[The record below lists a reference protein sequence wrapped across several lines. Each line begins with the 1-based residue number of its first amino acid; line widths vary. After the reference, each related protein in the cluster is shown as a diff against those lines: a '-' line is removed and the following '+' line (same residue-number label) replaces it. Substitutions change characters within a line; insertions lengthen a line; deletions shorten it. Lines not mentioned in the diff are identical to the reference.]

1 MINTSSEKKIIR
13 YGIVSKLADSN
24 FIVGAIASGVFLFFF
39 VFWLWGNIAYLKW
52 VSPGYL
58 EDLPAVEFFFVFSI
72 LFFIPPF
79 LFLLVWIYSAYLI
92 NRIAMYIED
101 QQYKKKIKNKKGYK
115 FR

>member
-1 MINTSSEKKIIR
+1 MIKNTSEREIIR
-13 YGIVSKLADSN
+13 VGIVEKLADSK
-24 FIVGAIASGVFLFFF
+24 FIFGAIASGAFLFFF

-72 LFFIPPF
+72 LFFIPPV
-79 LFLLVWIYSAYLI
+79 LFLLVWIYSAYVI

-101 QQYKKKIKNKKGYK
+101 QQYKKKVKNKE
-115 FR
+115 RT